1 MAVEYAGILAA
12 VSLMAI
18 TLTGA
23 YGKNVAAVFESSGV
37 GITAVAKAA
46 KAQKVAPAGAKA
58 AYKRAPYV
66 KPALKYLYALGWI
79 GGTKNPGACGLTL
92 LGDRRGERSG
102 CARDA
107 LEHEARRAAQEAR
120 DQRLGGRERG
130 HQGRRL
136 RMRLSLAQDPATRP
150 KRRAFRIARRSR
162 KLRASRSVARS
173 SRD

>member
-23 YGKNVAAVFESSGV
+23 YGKNVSAVFESSGV
-37 GITAVAKAA
+37 GITAVGKAA

-66 KPALKYLYALGWI
+66 KPAMKYLYALGWI

-92 LGDRRGERSG
+92 LGPG
-102 CARDA
+102 A
-107 LEHEARRAAQEAR
+107 AR
-120 DQRLGGRERG
+120 DQAAR
-130 HQGRRL
+130 Q
-136 RMRLSLAQDPATRP
+136 MRSNAKLVAQLK
-150 KRRAFRIARRSR
+150 KRAI
-162 KLRASRSVARS
+162 SVSAAANAVTKGVVS
-173 SRD
+173 ACA